1 MEHPVYVVPG
11 AMDALQ
17 ALGAAATGAGVP
29 PTTLTL
35 VHLRASQINGCEM
48 CVAMHTH
55 ELEEQGETQARLDA
69 VAGWRDSNLF
79 TDAERAALDLAE
91 HETRLADR
99 EDPVPDPVWDAV
111 TRHYDDEAAAVLVLA
126 IASVNVW
133 NRLNATTRQ
142 PVVCFWAA

>member
-17 ALGAAATGAGVP
+17 ALGAVATGGGVP
-29 PTTLTL
+29 ATTITL
-35 VHLRASQINGCEM
+35 LHLRASQINHCDM
-48 CVAMHTH
+48 CMAMHAH
-55 ELEEQGETQARLDA
+55 ELEELGETQARLDA
-69 VAGWRDSNLF
+69 VADWRSSTLF

-99 EDPVPDPVWDAV
+99 DDAVPDAVWEEV
-111 TRHYDDEAAAVLVLA
+111 TRHYDAEAAAVLVLT
-126 IASVNVW
+126 IASINVW
-133 NRLNATTRQ
+133 NRLNVATRQ